1 MRSLTENTNRTIIEN
16 ARVVTPDAVVEGA
29 SLVIEDGWIARIVKG
44 RHNIGTRRINANR
57 QLLVPGFIDLH
68 SDALEKYIE
77 PRPGSVFPMDSAMV
91 EFDKTLS
98 ACGVTTIFHCIAFVF
113 QEARDRSLRT
123 NDMADHILTKL
134 VELRPWLRTRTK
146 THLRFDIL
154 NLTALPLLK
163 AYARQGH
170 ADLLSFM
177 DHTPGQGQY
186 RDTDVYRRRMIKHY
200 GWSRDR
206 INRLIDDR
214 RRERESLADSELF
227 SLSQMYHEHDIPMAS
242 HDDDGPQKVAWARRL
257 HAAISEFPVCIEAFD
272 AAKRAGM
279 WTVFGAPNVLRGH
292 SQSGNMSASEIF
304 TSGKGEILASD
315 YAPMSMLH
323 AVFKLSRQSN
333 IPLHETIKWI
343 TLNPAKAVR
352 LDHELGSIEE
362 GKLADLVL
370 VNSTARIPHVT
381 MTMAGG
387 KVTYRTNSDAI
398 FQNRHQNLQWVDPM
412 EHEYDGHCLSSYR
425 RKS

>member
-1 MRSLTENTNRTIIEN
+1 LRSSTENTNPIIIEN
-16 ARVVTPDAVVEGA
+16 ARVVTPDAVVENAG
-29 SLVIEDGWIARIVKG
+29 LVIEDGSIARIDNG
-44 RHNIGTRRINANR
+44 RHTIGARRINANG

-123 NDMADHILTKL
+123 NGMADHILTKL
-134 VELRPWLRTRTK
+134 IELRPWLRTRTK

-214 RRERESLADSELF
+214 RRERESLADNELF
-227 SLSQMYHEHDIPMAS
+227 SLSQMYYEHDIPLAS

-272 AAKRAGM
+272 AAKSAGM

-333 IPLHETIKWI
+333 IALNEAIKWI
-343 TLNPAKAVR
+343 TLNPAKAVG
-352 LDHELGSIEE
+352 LDHRLGSIEE
-362 GKLADLVL
+362 GKRADLVL

-387 KVTYRTNSDAI
+387 KVTYRTNPDAV
-398 FQNRHQNLQWVDPM
+398 FQNSHQNLQWDDPI
-412 EHEYDGHCLSSYR
+412 ERDSDNRGLSPCR
-425 RKS
+425 RKA

>member
-1 MRSLTENTNRTIIEN
+1 LKSSTENNNPTIIEN
-16 ARVVTPDAVVEGA
+16 ARVVTPDAVLEGA
-29 SLVIEDGWIARIVKG
+29 GLVIENGSISRIVNG
-44 RHNIGTRRINANR
+44 RHTIGARRIDADG
-57 QLLVPGFIDLH
+57 QLLIPGIIDLH

-77 PRPGSVFPMDSAMV
+77 PRPGSVFPLDSAMV

-123 NDMADHILTKL
+123 NDMADLILKKL

-186 RDTDVYRRRMIKHY
+186 RDTDVYRQRMIKHY

-214 RRERESLADSELF
+214 RRVRESLADNELF
-227 SLSQMYHEHDIPMAS
+227 LLSQIYHEHGIPLAS

-272 AAKRAGM
+272 AAKEAGM

-292 SQSGNMSASEIF
+292 SQSGNMSASELF
-304 TSGKGEILASD
+304 ASGKGEILASD

-333 IPLHETIKWI
+333 IALTEAIKWI
-343 TLNPAKAVR
+343 TLNPAKAVG
-352 LDHELGSIEE
+352 LDSKLGSIEK
-362 GKLADLVL
+362 GKQADLLL
-370 VNSTARIPHVT
+370 VNATARVPHVT
-381 MTMAGG
+381 LTMVGG
-387 KVTYRTNSDAI
+387 KVTYRTNPDAV
-398 FQNRHQNLQWVDPM
+398 FQNRQGVDPI
-412 EHEYDGHCLSSYR
+412 EPESVDQGISSCR
-425 RKS
+425 RKA